1 MSKYANNSA
10 RGVHVSPGIYTKET
24 DLTYAV
30 KSLGITSLGLAGETV
45 KGPAFQPILTE
56 NWREFTDYFGGTN
69 PAKHKGSGFL
79 KYELPYIAKSYLQQS
94 NQLYVVRTLGLSG
107 YNAGP
112 AWAITAKGTEEGQD
126 MIIAL
131 LRSRGSYQKT
141 AFVSNA
147 GEDECNPN
155 YEYDKLNYLVPL
167 TSHAGLKPTSNLV
180 LGGGCDKMFTT
191 EEGDFIAN
199 SVNYGRFDITG
210 WTGNGTAST
219 TDTEF
224 SYSVSLNPYDKNY
237 IINVLGTSQE
247 DGDAALYVEE
257 LYDVALQQLIDMG
270 KITAINSEMVG
281 FDYVNIVPTMQPC
294 NDLLEEDEITLKRT
308 DVGKRF
314 LATQDSV
321 NPETKEMWN
330 IHAYEE
336 NEEGV
341 STLVVKPAK
350 IGGIYQVQA
359 KVDES
364 GVRHYYYIEQAPSL
378 DEEVNKFVNVL
389 AYDNFFTM
397 VNGVVSPITC
407 DLNNY
412 KEQYRYASTP
422 WIVSEL
428 KGGAHSIEI
437 TKLFRFHTITD
448 GNAANDQIKISI
460 ENIKPD
466 EGLFDVLIRDFYD
479 TDGSPSVLERY
490 GKCNLVPGTS
500 NYLGYK
506 IGTFDGTYES
516 KSKYVT
522 VEINENDK
530 AQSSVPS
537 GFLGYPVRD
546 YKGVIPTNG
555 ASEISAKKVKAPYL
569 AYNRTINED
578 IRYKKQ
584 YFGLSNLTGIDRDIC
599 LYKGKEAYD
608 GSPEGLTPCF
618 HLDSRIDSNNNISG
632 QTVSVDGVTG
642 YIWSTVSRNEVL
654 ENYGIE
660 PKIATEDE
668 MVGTIYEDISL
679 RKFTVVPFG
688 GYDGWD
694 VYRSYRSNTDDFKY
708 NKYKGKLNNKSGNG
722 NNFSIINDPGILGLE
737 NNEQAINSDFYA
749 YLSAIRQ
756 FANPSTVDIN
766 VLATPGI
773 DYVNNKLL
781 TDEVI
786 SMIENERA
794 DSIYVV
800 TTPDKPFGASDA
812 ESEMYTAEEAVSNLV
827 DSELVSNYAC
837 TYYPNVKYLDQDNSV
852 YVSIPATKD
861 VVRNFALTDNTAFP
875 WFAPAGYDRGNVD
888 CVRAKKIL
896 KIEDEDTLYE
906 GRINP
911 IKTFAQDGVKIWGN
925 KNLQEV
931 DSQMNRI
938 NARRLLL
945 RLRKLISIACIKLIF
960 EPNDTTVKQSFDSLV
975 RPILDNIRSN
985 RGISTYRIE
994 YDNSTEAI
1002 ERHELNV
1009 AIFIKIIPT
1018 LEWININFVVT
1029 PEGVEFE
1036 DLV

>member
-1 MSKYANNSA
+1 MSKYANNTA

-30 KSLGITSLGLAGETV
+30 KSLGITSLGIAGETV
-45 KGPAFQPILTE
+45 KGPAFEPILVE

-69 PAKHKGSGFL
+69 PAKHSGSGFL

-112 AWAITAKGTEEGQD
+112 AWAITAKGTEEGEN

-141 AFVSNA
+141 AFVSDA

-155 YEYDKLNYLVPL
+155 YEYDKLNYSVPL

-199 SVNYGRFDITG
+199 STNYGRFDITG
-210 WTGNGTAST
+210 WTGTGTAAT
-219 TDTEF
+219 EDTEF

-237 IINVLGTSQE
+237 IINVLGTSQV

-270 KITAINSEMVG
+270 KITAINSKMVG
-281 FDYVNIVPTMQPC
+281 FDYVHIVPNMQPC
-294 NDLLEEDEITLKRT
+294 NDLLEEDEITLNRT

-314 LATQDSV
+314 LATQDSI
-321 NPETKEMWN
+321 NPETKKMWN

-336 NEEGV
+336 AEDGT

-378 DEEVNKFVNVL
+378 DENENKFVNVL

-397 VNGVVSPITC
+397 VDGLVSPVTC

-422 WIVSEL
+422 WVVSEV

-448 GNAANDQIKISI
+448 GDAANDQVKISI

-466 EGLFDVLIRDFYD
+466 DGLFDVLIRSFYD
-479 TDGSPSVLERY
+479 SDGSPNVLERY

-506 IGTFDGTYES
+506 IGTYDGTYES

-522 VEINENDK
+522 VEINETDK
-530 AQSSVPS
+530 AQASVPA

-546 YKGVIPTNG
+546 YNGVIPTDG
-555 ASEISAKKVKAPYL
+555 ASQVSTKKVKAPYL
-569 AYNRTINED
+569 AYNTTVDED

-608 GSPEGLTPCF
+608 GDPKGLTPCF
-618 HLDSRIDSNNNISG
+618 HLDSRIDSKNGIAD
-632 QTVSVDGVTG
+632 QVVSVDGVTG
-642 YIWSTVSRNEVL
+642 YTWNTVNRNEVL

-668 MVGTIYEDISL
+668 MIGTIYEDVSL
-679 RKFTVVPFG
+679 RKFTLVPYG
-688 GYDGWD
+688 GFDGWD
-694 VYRSYRSNTDDFKY
+694 VYRNYRSNTDDFKY

-722 NNFSIINDPGILGLE
+722 NNFSIINDPGVLGLDSG
-737 NNEQAINSDFYA
+737 EQAINSDFYA

-756 FANPSTVDIN
+756 FANPSLVDIN

-773 DYVNNKLL
+773 DYVNNQLL
-781 TDEVI
+781 TEEVI
-786 SMIENERA
+786 SMIEDERA

-812 ESEMYTAEEAVSNLV
+812 ESEMYTAEEVVSNLV
-827 DSELVSNYAC
+827 DTEIASNYVC

-925 KNLQEV
+925 KNLQEA
-931 DSQMNRI
+931 DTQMNRI

-945 RLRKLISIACIKLIF
+945 RLRKLISIACVKLIF
-960 EPNDTTVKQSFDSLV
+960 EPNDTTVRQSFDSLV
-975 RPILDNIRSN
+975 QPILENIRSN
-985 RGISTYRIE
+985 RGISSYRIE
-994 YDNSTEAI
+994 YDTSTESI

-1018 LEWININFVVT
+1018 LEWININFVIT